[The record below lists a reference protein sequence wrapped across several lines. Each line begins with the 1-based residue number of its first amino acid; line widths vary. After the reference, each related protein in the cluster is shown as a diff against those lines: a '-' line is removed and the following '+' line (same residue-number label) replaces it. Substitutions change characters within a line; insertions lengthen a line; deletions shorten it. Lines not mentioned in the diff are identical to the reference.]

1 MTLVEPASLAL
12 TSLTCAEYI
21 ILPFFDD
28 NCGNAPEILVK
39 LLAVAVISKLFAL
52 QKCGYIQRTNKTTRF
67 GIFILRK
74 IDIAN

>member
-28 NCGNAPEILVK
+28 NCGNAPEILLK
-39 LLAVAVISKLFAL
+39 LLAVAVISKLSTPEMWI
-52 QKCGYIQRTNKTTRF
+52 YSRTNKTTRF

>member
-52 QKCGYIQRTNKTTRF
+52 QQCGYI
-67 GIFILRK
+67 
-74 IDIAN
+74 